1 MEAINLSSKE
11 NIINAYG
18 LKPTLFYDVEGI
30 IVDKKGKD
38 IKIEKTVEDK
48 KIIYSLRLKEEI
60 KQAVG
65 KKVSIDKENIL
76 SMKVD
81 EKEEEK
87 INSINF
93 KEIIKRI
100 GLEDTEETK
109 KGIEYLVDNE
119 IPVTKENLETFFMSK
134 KCLEEII
141 ENIDFDSCIKLID
154 KGIDLKED
162 SLQKIAENLI
172 EIKNEKRGI
181 SFKELIG
188 LDRKLSYKEAEII
201 AEEIYGRKMGKDVY
215 DSIIALHNEKIPI
228 NRENIHKVMEVID
241 KLYDLK
247 DYNDET
253 FVKFFKEDLPFN
265 IESLYKYKHSYNS
278 KNIDKNTI
286 SPLYEQ
292 FTIEKEDSLEYI
304 LRILKD
310 LNLEAKGENI
320 QIIREF
326 LLNGVE
332 VTLDNYQ
339 KLSNMKSNLKELINI
354 LDEERVA
361 LLIEEGIDLLKEEIS
376 VLLDKAKDKTD
387 MEQKVDLEKSFNLLK
402 EIENLKNI
410 TDRELIQLIKDEED
424 FKIENLK
431 EIISTT
437 TNLDQGLN
445 GKTVEKARTITNIFN
460 TLGELDSNTIAF
472 ASKRFNT
479 ITLNNLYDS
488 YLELNTKNEIIV
500 EPIAKAEESLIRQE
514 YLNAKSNTTLNLIK
528 MSVKE
533 GVALEHMP
541 MEELNQYIDKK
552 VNRYRETQRLVNEIK
567 YLKGKENSLI
577 PIIMKNHLNMS
588 INQLNNI
595 DSILN
600 NGKGIGNIFN
610 NLLINKSKYSEE
622 LKGKIEILENKIKE
636 FSNSLKKGKEEVK
649 GNLKETISVFEDLS
663 NSSNFNDKGRE
674 DNLKEMEDYLN
685 LQYQIYKDDLVL
697 QLPVIT
703 EEGYNNI
710 NLIIPNIKKGIQK
723 NNMVFYLNMNMKN
736 LGQIKLNLEVKDEE
750 IYVEFNTANIE
761 LIKGN
766 ENMLKERLEKIGYV
780 LEKFKPNNIL

>member
-1 MEAINLSSKE
+1 
-11 NIINAYG
+11 
-18 LKPTLFYDVEGI
+18 
-30 IVDKKGKD
+30 
-38 IKIEKTVEDK
+38 
-48 KIIYSLRLKEEI
+48 
-60 KQAVG
+60 
-65 KKVSIDKENIL
+65 
-76 SMKVD
+76 
-81 EKEEEK
+81 
-87 INSINF
+87 
-93 KEIIKRI
+93 
-100 GLEDTEETK
+100 
-109 KGIEYLVDNE
+109 
-119 IPVTKENLETFFMSK
+119 
-134 KCLEEII
+134 
-141 ENIDFDSCIKLID
+141 
-154 KGIDLKED
+154 
-162 SLQKIAENLI
+162 
-172 EIKNEKRGI
+172 
-181 SFKELIG
+181 
-188 LDRKLSYKEAEII
+188 
-201 AEEIYGRKMGKDVY
+201 
-215 DSIIALHNEKIPI
+215 
-228 NRENIHKVMEVID
+228 
-241 KLYDLK
+241 
-247 DYNDET
+247 
-253 FVKFFKEDLPFN
+253 
-265 IESLYKYKHSYNS
+265 
-278 KNIDKNTI
+278 
-286 SPLYEQ
+286 
-292 FTIEKEDSLEYI
+292 
-304 LRILKD
+304 
-310 LNLEAKGENI
+310 
-320 QIIREF
+320 
-326 LLNGVE
+326 
-332 VTLDNYQ
+332 
-339 KLSNMKSNLKELINI
+339 
-354 LDEERVA
+354 
-361 LLIEEGIDLLKEEIS
+361 
-376 VLLDKAKDKTD
+376 
-387 MEQKVDLEKSFNLLK
+387 MEQKVDLEKSFKLLK

-610 NLLINKSKYSEE
+610 NLLINKDKYSEE

-761 LIKGN
+761 LIKEN

>member
-1 MEAINLSSKE
+1 
-11 NIINAYG
+11 
-18 LKPTLFYDVEGI
+18 
-30 IVDKKGKD
+30 
-38 IKIEKTVEDK
+38 
-48 KIIYSLRLKEEI
+48 
-60 KQAVG
+60 
-65 KKVSIDKENIL
+65 
-76 SMKVD
+76 
-81 EKEEEK
+81 
-87 INSINF
+87 
-93 KEIIKRI
+93 
-100 GLEDTEETK
+100 
-109 KGIEYLVDNE
+109 
-119 IPVTKENLETFFMSK
+119 
-134 KCLEEII
+134 
-141 ENIDFDSCIKLID
+141 
-154 KGIDLKED
+154 
-162 SLQKIAENLI
+162 
-172 EIKNEKRGI
+172 
-181 SFKELIG
+181 
-188 LDRKLSYKEAEII
+188 
-201 AEEIYGRKMGKDVY
+201 
-215 DSIIALHNEKIPI
+215 
-228 NRENIHKVMEVID
+228 
-241 KLYDLK
+241 
-247 DYNDET
+247 
-253 FVKFFKEDLPFN
+253 
-265 IESLYKYKHSYNS
+265 
-278 KNIDKNTI
+278 
-286 SPLYEQ
+286 
-292 FTIEKEDSLEYI
+292 
-304 LRILKD
+304 
-310 LNLEAKGENI
+310 
-320 QIIREF
+320 
-326 LLNGVE
+326 
-332 VTLDNYQ
+332 
-339 KLSNMKSNLKELINI
+339 MKSNLKELINI

-649 GNLKETISVFEDLS
+649 ENLKETISVFEDLS